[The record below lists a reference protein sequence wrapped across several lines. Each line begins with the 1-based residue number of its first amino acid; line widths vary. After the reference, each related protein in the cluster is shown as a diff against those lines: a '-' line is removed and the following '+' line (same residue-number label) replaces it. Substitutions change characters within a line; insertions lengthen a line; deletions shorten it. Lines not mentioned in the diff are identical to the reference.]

1 MSAVVPI
8 ARPHALAAPPQRA
21 HNKIRLA
28 AQMAAPF
35 FANTAQAARC
45 CSRARHLRPTHLAT
59 PMRSTRCV
67 NLQCGQATQLRTAQ
81 AALRNQSE
89 NRASGCENPVCEI
102 DAWTHA
108 EHHRLPFGRSVWHP
122 VEYGGEANEV
132 IRYMPGIVCQNVD
145 GLSSSLR
152 ACLLSILK
160 IHASNPIFAAC
171 LQEHH
176 LTRAKIA
183 ELDAEAEA
191 FRLGILLVINPMP
204 DGEFKG
210 GTAIA
215 IPFDAIELKEG
226 ETRDPALARIR
237 QSAHLSPDGR
247 LTTVDILL
255 NAKPHRVAN
264 AYAPQDDTVRP
275 QFLQDLTDEIN
286 DRTILALDANCVPDT
301 TLGTLSRLAG
311 GG

>member
-1 MSAVVPI
+1 MGLVELLLPSTAPAKVARRSAYFT
-8 ARPHALAAPPQRA
+8 ARAPALDHLPALEYFQPGRTL
-21 HNKIRLA
+21 RLSLFSTF
-28 AQMAAPF
+28 P
-35 FANTAQAARC
+35 AARWAAHTHMQQQHARTC
-45 CSRARHLRPTHLAT
+45 DAPNPPPRAF
-59 PMRSTRCV
+59 M
-67 NLQCGQATQLRTAQ
+67 
-81 AALRNQSE
+81 AALRTVKTEYEKSIC
-89 NRASGCENPVCEI
+89 ASGCENPVCEI

-108 EHHRLPFGRSVWHP
+108 EHYKLPFGRSVWYP

-132 IRYMPGIVCQNVD
+132 ISYMPGIVCQNVD

-176 LTRAKIA
+176 LTKAKIA
-183 ELDAEAEA
+183 GLDAEAEA
-191 FRLGILLVINPMP
+191 FRLGVLLIINPMP
-204 DGEFKG
+204 DGDFKG

-226 ETRDPALARIR
+226 ETRDPA
-237 QSAHLSPDGR
+237 LSPDGR

-286 DRTILALDANCVPDT
+286 DHTILALDANCVPDT
-301 TLGTLSRLAG
+301 TPTTSAPSTASQ
-311 GG
+311 